1 MKPDALKDDCVTGA
15 LLKKPRWHSTR
26 EVHVKIGTGC
36 GEYVRLDR
44 APAVDKTLRFK
55 RLGRYEGR
63 WQGARVWKMDDY
75 TVFLE
80 LW

>member
-1 MKPDALKDDCVTGA
+1 MKPDALNDDCMAGA
-15 LLKKPRWHSTR
+15 LLKPRWHSTR
-26 EVHVKIGTGC
+26 LVHVKVGTGC

-44 APAVDKTLRFK
+44 APAVDKMLRFK
-55 RLGRYEGR
+55 RFRPGER
-63 WQGARVWKMDDY
+63 WQGARVWKMDGY

>member
-1 MKPDALKDDCVTGA
+1 MKPDALNDDCLAGA

-26 EVHVKIGTGC
+26 PVHVKIGTGC

-44 APAVDKTLRFK
+44 APVVNKMLSFK
-55 RLGRYEGR
+55 RNLPGER
-63 WQGARVWKMDDY
+63 WQGARVWKMDGH